1 MEDAT
6 AVNRRR
12 DADRG
17 AMRNIRVQLAV
28 ALVSSLLSLPA
39 ASAFGQAPSNAQIVE
54 DARTDYYN
62 LPQQGLKEFRCDL
75 RVDWGTALDST
86 KTDAAGREEL
96 LAELRQTHFEAA
108 VGTSG
113 APRVSL
119 RFEGAAPS
127 DDLAAR
133 VHAATAGVQRS
144 LSGALDEFS
153 SLLFGSPLP
162 PDRDYHV
169 AAQGDRLQITFG
181 SDEVR
186 IVETM
191 NKDHAIEEM
200 IVATQH
206 ATVTVR
212 PEFKHAEKGFLPAVI
227 DSSVEAA
234 GADKMELHVEIAYQ
248 NVEGFDLPQTVS
260 VRDKQVAG
268 GARLEFSFSNYQITR

>member
-1 MEDAT
+1 M
-6 AVNRRR
+6 
-12 DADRG
+12 
-17 AMRNIRVQLAV
+17 
-28 ALVSSLLSLPA
+28 
-39 ASAFGQAPSNAQIVE
+39 E

-62 LPQQGLKEFRCDL
+62 LPEQGLKEFRCDV
-75 RVDWGTALDST
+75 RVDWGAALDST
-86 KTDAAGREEL
+86 KTDGAGREEIL
-96 LAELRQTHFEAA
+96 EVLRQTHFEAA
-108 VGTSG
+108 VGTRG

-133 VHAATAGVQRS
+133 VQAATAGVQRS
-144 LSGALDEFS
+144 LKGALDEFS

-162 PDRDYHV
+162 PDRDYRV
-169 AAQGDRLQITFG
+169 EEQGDRVKVTFG

-191 NKDHAIEEM
+191 DKDHAIEEM

-212 PEFKHAEKGFLPAVI
+212 PEFKRSEKGFLPAVI

-248 NVEGFDLPQTVS
+248 NVEGFDLPLTVR
-260 VRDKQVAG
+260 VRDRQLAG
-268 GARLEFSFSNYQITR
+268 GTPLEFSFSNYQVTR